1 MIDVKA
7 IIQQEK
13 LEKKRNYI
21 LITEFLDLI
30 KRDNPKCN
38 FSEIIDCLFIKL
50 KENNPRTITHNFKY
64 RDFEDITVYVLPEE
78 IGENAIETSRC
89 FFEIL
94 ADIKKHFLVAYSL
107 LDYSDDKKAINFISE
122 NNKDFFIS
130 KPQIERLLS
139 VKLDKE
145 KSKQEQEETLDLQ
158 KEIAIAKK
166 RIIELE
172 TILQS
177 KEEQAEKVN
186 FNAVD
191 YDQFSIY
198 GHTSENLNIVFEVIK
213 KLASKVDKDNPHSYP
228 TKEELKAFIKR
239 YFSDNEKLA
248 EAIYQII
255 IPENVK
261 TRGRTPQGVETFQ
274 GFN

>member
-1 MIDVKA
+1 MDLRSNLLIKKSDIEKALGVSIEPNNKKPKLNDDLSTFAMFPELSIEDVICVFLDIPFSDRPIEFNRIYAALVDAIENKRIKGRIDYDCHGYASYFISHDTANQWAKTYGLNWNVPSYKDPNA
-7 IIQQEK
+7 TIVENTSEENDN
-13 LEKKRNYI
+13 LEKE
-21 LITEFLDLI
+21 LEQ
-30 KRDNPKCN
+30 
-38 FSEIIDCLFIKL
+38 
-50 KENNPRTITHNFKY
+50 
-64 RDFEDITVYVLPEE
+64 
-78 IGENAIETSRC
+78 A
-89 FFEIL
+89 
-94 ADIKKHFLVAYSL
+94 
-107 LDYSDDKKAINFISE
+107 
-122 NNKDFFIS
+122 
-130 KPQIERLLS
+130 
-139 VKLDKE
+139 
-145 KSKQEQEETLDLQ
+145 KQ
-158 KEIAIAKK
+158 
-166 RIIELE
+166 RIVELE

-213 KLASKVDKDNPHSYP
+213 KFASKVDKDNPHSYP